1 MAAQYLADEIS
12 VRRVLLRKQAVPED
26 IADARVRAMLG
37 EKGRCEWAQRNE
49 NLKEYHDRV
58 WGERP
63 VDDDEFFE
71 RLMLEIFHAGLS
83 WTVIWNKHS
92 GIRRAF
98 DCFDVTCVAEY
109 GPKDIER
116 LMNDSDVVRSEKKIV
131 AAVANA
137 QIVRDIQDRDG
148 SFESFLMALPDG
160 DAVKNKVL
168 CDTFSFV
175 GQGTARG
182 FLESTG
188 LEVPPHHPYCFKS
201 GRHTWAIV

>member
-1 MAAQYLADEIS
+1 MAAKYLANEIS
-12 VRRVLLRKQAVPED
+12 ARRVPLRKPAVPED
-26 IADARVRAMLG
+26 IADARVRDMLG

-49 NLKEYHDRV
+49 NLKEYHDDV

-63 VDDDEFFE
+63 ENDHEYFE
-71 RLMLEIFHAGLS
+71 RMMLEVFHAGLS
-83 WTVIWNKHS
+83 WTVIWNKRS

-116 LMNDSDVVRSEKKIV
+116 LMSDPDVIRSEKKIV

-137 QIVRDIQDRDG
+137 QIVRDIQDRHG
-148 SFESFLMALPDG
+148 SFESFLMEMPDG
-160 DAVKNKVL
+160 DVVKNKVL
-168 CDTFSFV
+168 RDTFSFV
-175 GQGTARG
+175 GPGTARG

-188 LEVPPHHPYCFKS
+188 LEAPPHHPYCFKAR
-201 GRHTWAIV
+201 RHSWASV